1 MMAAAIEFQRS
12 PLYIFVNSQK
22 SYLTHHMLPMKKSYR
37 KSPEQL
43 KRFKINVN
51 KALSVSLGILITETN
66 LSKHDFAKLVKKTPS
81 TVSRWLTGEHNF
93 SIETL
98 CEISFYTRIPINHL
112 LSLYALH
119 KGYFTNP
126 QFTELCEKIRN

>member
-1 MMAAAIEFQRS
+1 MRKFQ
-12 PLYIFVNSQK
+12 
-22 SYLTHHMLPMKKSYR
+22 PMKKSFH

-43 KRFKINVN
+43 KRFKINVS
-51 KALSVSLGILITETN
+51 KALSVSIENVITELN

-93 SIETL
+93 GIETL
-98 CEISFYTRIPINHL
+98 CEISFYTRIPIHHM

-119 KGYFTNP
+119 NGYATNP
-126 QFTELCEKIRN
+126 RFTELCEKV

>member
-1 MMAAAIEFQRS
+1 MRK
-12 PLYIFVNSQK
+12 Y
-22 SYLTHHMLPMKKSYR
+22 HPMKKSYR

-43 KRFKINVN
+43 KRFKILVN
-51 KALSVSLGILITETN
+51 NALSTSIQIMIAESK

-81 TVSRWLTGEHNF
+81 TVSRWLTTEHNF

-98 CEISFYTRIPINHL
+98 CEISFYTRIPIHRM

-119 KGYFTNP
+119 NGYASNP
-126 QFTELCEKIRN
+126 KFTELCEKV

>member
-1 MMAAAIEFQRS
+1 MRKRQ
-12 PLYIFVNSQK
+12 
-22 SYLTHHMLPMKKSYR
+22 PMKKSYR
-37 KSPEQL
+37 NSPEQL

-51 KALSVSLGILITETN
+51 KALSVSVEILITETK

-98 CEISFYTRIPINHL
+98 CEISFYTRIPINHML
-112 LSLYALH
+112 CLYALH

-126 QFTELCEKIRN
+126 EFTALCEKIRN

>member
-1 MMAAAIEFQRS
+1 MMRKLQ
-12 PLYIFVNSQK
+12 
-22 SYLTHHMLPMKKSYR
+22 PMKKSNR
-37 KSPEQL
+37 TSPEQL

-51 KALSVSLGILITETN
+51 KALSVSVGILIAESN

-98 CEISFYTRIPINHL
+98 CEISFYSRVPINQML
-112 LSLYALH
+112 CLYALH

-126 QFTELCEKIRN
+126 EFTALCEKIRN

>member
-1 MMAAAIEFQRS
+1 MMRKWQ
-12 PLYIFVNSQK
+12 
-22 SYLTHHMLPMKKSYR
+22 PMKKSIR
-37 KSPEQL
+37 TSPEQL

-51 KALSVSLGILITETN
+51 KALSVSVGILIDETN

-98 CEISFYTRIPINHL
+98 CEISFYSRVPINHML
-112 LSLYALH
+112 CLYALH

-126 QFTELCEKIRN
+126 EFTALCEKIRN

>member
-1 MMAAAIEFQRS
+1 
-12 PLYIFVNSQK
+12 
-22 SYLTHHMLPMKKSYR
+22 MKKSFR

-51 KALSVSLGILITETN
+51 KALSVSIEIIISESN

-98 CEISFYTRIPINHL
+98 CEISFFTRIPIHRM
-112 LSLYALH
+112 LSLYALY
-119 KGYFTNP
+119 KGYATNP
-126 QFTELCEKIRN
+126 QFTELCE

>member
-1 MMAAAIEFQRS
+1 
-12 PLYIFVNSQK
+12 
-22 SYLTHHMLPMKKSYR
+22 MKKSFR

-51 KALSVSLGILITETN
+51 KALSVSIEILIAESN
-66 LSKHDFAKLVKKTPS
+66 LSKHNFAKLVKKTPS

-98 CEISFYTRIPINHL
+98 CEISFFKP
-112 LSLYALH
+112 LYFIDLVHSYLIEIAH
-119 KGYFTNP
+119 P
-126 QFTELCEKIRN
+126 

>member
-1 MMAAAIEFQRS
+1 
-12 PLYIFVNSQK
+12 
-22 SYLTHHMLPMKKSYR
+22 MKKSFR
-37 KSPEQL
+37 TSPEQL

-51 KALSVSLGILITETN
+51 YALSESIKIIIAETK

-81 TVSRWLTGEHNF
+81 TVSRWLTTEHNF

-98 CEISFYTRIPINHL
+98 CEISFYTRVPIHQM

-119 KGYFTNP
+119 NGYASNP
-126 QFTELCEKIRN
+126 KFTELCEKI

>member
-1 MMAAAIEFQRS
+1 MAAAIEFQRR
-12 PLYIFVNSQK
+12 PFYIFVNYQK
-22 SYLTHHMLPMKKSYR
+22 SYLTHIIFTPMKKSYR

-66 LSKHDFAKLVKKTPS
+66 LSKRDFAKLVKKTPS

>member
-1 MMAAAIEFQRS
+1 
-12 PLYIFVNSQK
+12 
-22 SYLTHHMLPMKKSYR
+22 MKKSFR

-51 KALSVSLGILITETN
+51 KALSVSIEILIAESN

-98 CEISFYTRIPINHL
+98 CEISFFTRIPIHRM
-112 LSLYALH
+112 LSLYALY
-119 KGYFTNP
+119 KGYASNP
-126 QFTELCEKIRN
+126 QFSELCE